1 MTAGLTKEEV
11 NRKLLHGVAVV
22 LPVGI
27 FYIPL
32 LADYT
37 RPQVAW
43 LVFSL
48 FLFSLLIDLLRLKVK
63 HLNKIFSQYLGSMMR
78 SSESTQLTGATYVIA
93 GSLICSGLSLYSE
106 SFAASAFIG
115 LTLFILGDAAAAIV
129 GKGIGRVKIGEKTLE
144 GALGCFIFCFLL
156 SYFVFPMIP
165 QFLDNWGKGLAL
177 QTSVMVSGSVALLEL
192 FPVRFGKFSV
202 NDNLYVPG
210 LVSLFAWF
218 IS

>member
-27 FYIPL
+27 FYIPML
-32 LADYT
+32 TDQT
-37 RPQVAW
+37 RFLVMW
-43 LVFSL
+43 LVFLL
-48 FLFSLLIDLLRLKVK
+48 FLVSLLIDGLRLKKKRV
-63 HLNKIFSQYLGSMMR
+63 NIIFSHYLGSMMR
-78 SSESTQLTGATYVIA
+78 SAESNQLTGATYVVA
-93 GSLICSGLSLYSE
+93 GSLICSGLSLISE

-129 GKGIGRVKIGEKTLE
+129 GKGIGRVKIGDKTLE

-156 SYFVFPMIP
+156 SYFVFPIVP
-165 QFLDNWGKGLAL
+165 QFLNCWGAAL
-177 QTSVMVSGSVALLEL
+177 TLQASVMVSASVALLEL
-192 FPVRFGKFSV
+192 FPIRCGNLTV

-210 LVSLFAWF
+210 LVCLFAWF